1 MEKVIYDFLDK
12 TIGHEVVCE
21 YKNIWGDNHY
31 SIRTKDLEIEVIKFK
46 VYGPP
51 LNHQVRII
59 GSQPICKIVSSFF
72 GIKYNESHV
81 YIFDWFFN
89 VHGLKD
95 DMDILKF
102 IPTDNTDFTYY

>member
-31 SIRTKDLEIEVIKFK
+31 SIRTKDLEIEVIQFK

-51 LNHQVRII
+51 LKHKVRII
-59 GSQPICKIVSSFF
+59 TPPPICKIVSSFF
-72 GIKYNESHV
+72 GIELKESHV
-81 YIFDWFFN
+81 YIFDWFSN
-89 VHGLKD
+89 VHGLKED
-95 DMDILKF
+95 KDILKF
-102 IPTDNTDFTYY
+102 IPTGNTDFTYY